1 MKITIYVEGGGDRKD
16 LRARCREGF
25 TKFFEKAGFAGR
37 MPGIVACGSRM
48 DAFRRFSAGIANAE
62 EDAFIVLLVDS
73 EAPVKTEHQERP
85 WLHVREREG
94 DHWEKP
100 PSAEEENLHFMV
112 QCMEAWFF
120 ADKAALGAYFGK
132 DFQVSA
138 LGNVQNVE
146 TIPKADLFEK
156 LKRATLRT
164 KKGAYGKGKD
174 SFELLGRI
182 APEKV
187 RGASRFAARLI
198 ATLDQKSSE

>member
-16 LRARCREGF
+16 LRAKCREGF
-25 TKFFEKAGFAGR
+25 TRFFEKAGFAGR

-48 DAFRRFSAGIANAE
+48 DAFRRFSTGISQANE
-62 EDAFIVLLVDS
+62 GDFIVLLVDS
-73 EAPVKTEHQERP
+73 EAPVRTEHRERP
-85 WLHVREREG
+85 WLHVRDREG
-94 DHWEKP
+94 DQWEKP
-100 PSAEEENLHFMV
+100 PSAEEENLHLMV

-146 TIPKADLFEK
+146 TISKHDLFEK
-156 LKRATLRT
+156 LKRATQRT

-182 APEKV
+182 DPVKI
-187 RGASRFAARLI
+187 RNGSFFADRLI
-198 ATLDQKSSE
+198 ATLDQKSAE